1 MARIARFNQ
10 RIMTSNL
17 INLLILEYKDNELMN
32 ALALAL
38 DLDLSGPWLALA
50 GSATEV
56 RLERLNGDRLC
67 EKLCKTCLSF
77 GLLSSL

>member
-1 MARIARFNQ
+1 
-10 RIMTSNL
+10 MTSNL

-38 DLDLSGPWLALA
+38 DLDLSGPGPALA
-50 GSATEV
+50 GSAPEV
-56 RLERLNGDRLC
+56 RLERLNGDRLYENSARRVC
-67 EKLCKTCLSF
+67 PS